1 MFWTLAL
8 EAGKLNV
15 VCLSG
20 TIIQKFDT
28 EDAWVVLREA
38 MWATLVWPLQKLASS
53 IFVLD
58 ERGNCKWMHVY
69 EPGHFE
75 ALPSVAVWGEYGL
88 SLVQTDDPMPLLKY
102 ALLRN
107 PKALVYNSLL
117 ILAQYLELQAGSEE
131 PSQKVLL
138 QRLAESQ
145 AFGDM
150 QYVAEVLEA
159 DDRKAKAPPSESE
172 AAMLDCLFSNLDLDE
187 RMEYRDLKQKS
198 EQSAHMKKQQRW
210 SKWLKEKHDEK
221 EARWT
226 VVKVLFVLNTL
237 RDEFLNSS

>member
-1 MFWTLAL
+1 M
-8 EAGKLNV
+8 
-15 VCLSG
+15 
-20 TIIQKFDT
+20 
-28 EDAWVVLREA
+28 
-38 MWATLVWPLQKLASS
+38 
-53 IFVLD
+53 
-58 ERGNCKWMHVY
+58 
-69 EPGHFE
+69 
-75 ALPSVAVWGEYGL
+75 
-88 SLVQTDDPMPLLKY
+88 
-102 ALLRN
+102 
-107 PKALVYNSLL
+107 

-131 PSQKVLL
+131 PSRKVLL